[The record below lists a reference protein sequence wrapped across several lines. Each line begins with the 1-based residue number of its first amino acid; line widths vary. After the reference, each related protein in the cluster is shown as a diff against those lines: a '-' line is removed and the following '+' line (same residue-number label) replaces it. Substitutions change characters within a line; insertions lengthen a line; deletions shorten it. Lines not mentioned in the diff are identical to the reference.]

1 MKTSIRDLDLKGKRV
16 LLRVDF
22 NVPLNENG
30 VITDTTRITEA
41 LPTIN
46 YILKQGAKLVVMSH
60 LGRPEGKIDLKY
72 SLLPVARK
80 LIELLINKV
89 YFATDTIGP
98 DAKEKAAKLKPGE
111 LLLLENLR
119 FSPDEEDNSPDF
131 AMQLSKF
138 GEIYVDDAFGT
149 AHRKHASN
157 YGVAK
162 LLPNAIGLLMEKE
175 IKNITGTISNP
186 SHPFL
191 AIIGGAKIKDKI
203 KLTKYLIEKADT
215 ILIGGGMSYTFLKA
229 EGYNI
234 GKSLVDEEN
243 ISYAKEMIDLANKL
257 NKKLLLPIDNVCAT
271 LLSETAKTKIFKS
284 DKILDNYGC
293 YDIGPKTIKMYIK
306 EIKKAATIIWN
317 GPMGVF
323 EFKNFSKGTNKIA
336 KAVANI
342 KGKTIVGGGDS
353 VAAIKNLKLERKIS
367 HISTGGGASLKLM
380 EGTSLPAID
389 IISDKE

>member
-22 NVPLNENG
+22 NVPLNDNG

-60 LGRPEGKIDLKY
+60 LGRPEGKVDLKY

-80 LIELLINKV
+80 LIELLLNKV

-98 DAKEKAAKLKPGE
+98 DAKAKAAKLKPGE

-119 FSPDEEDNSPDF
+119 FSPDEEENAPDF
-131 AMQLSKF
+131 AMELSKF

-175 IKNITGTISNP
+175 LKNITGTIKNP
-186 SHPFL
+186 NHPFI

-203 KLTKYLIEKADT
+203 KLTKHLIEKADC

-229 EGYNI
+229 KGLSI

-243 ISYAKEMIDLANKL
+243 VQFAKEMIDYADKL
-257 NKKLLLPIDNVCAT
+257 GKKLLLPVDNVCAT
-271 LLSETAKTKIFKS
+271 LLSETAKTKIFRS

-293 YDIGPKTIKMYIK
+293 YDIGPKTIKQYVK
-306 EIKKAATIIWN
+306 EIKKAETIIWN

-336 KAVANI
+336 KAVANN

>member
-60 LGRPEGKIDLKY
+60 LGRPEGKVDLKY

-80 LIELLINKV
+80 LIELLLNKV

-98 DAKEKAAKLKPGE
+98 DAKAKAAKLKPGE

-119 FSPDEEDNSPDF
+119 FSPDEEENAPDF
-131 AMQLSKF
+131 AMELSKF

-175 IKNITGTISNP
+175 LKNITGTIKNP
-186 SHPFL
+186 NHPFI

-203 KLTKYLIEKADT
+203 KLTKHLIENADS

-229 EGYNI
+229 KGYNI

-243 ISYAKEMIDLANKL
+243 VQFAKEMIDYAEKL
-257 NKKLLLPIDNVCAT
+257 DKTLLLPVDNVCST
-271 LLSETAKTKIFKS
+271 LLSETAKTKILRS

-293 YDIGPKTIKMYIK
+293 YDIGPKTIKLYIK

-336 KAVANI
+336 KAVAKN

-380 EGTSLPAID
+380 EGASLPAID
-389 IISDKE
+389 IISNKK

>member
-22 NVPLNENG
+22 NVPLNDNG

-60 LGRPEGKIDLKY
+60 LGRPEGKVDLKY

-80 LIELLINKV
+80 LIELLLNKV

-98 DAKEKAAKLKPGE
+98 DAKAKAAKLKPGE

-119 FSPDEEDNSPDF
+119 FSPDEEENAPDF
-131 AMQLSKF
+131 AMELSKF

-175 IKNITGTISNP
+175 LKNITGTIKNP
-186 SHPFL
+186 NHPFI

-203 KLTKYLIEKADT
+203 KLTEHLIEKADC

-229 EGYNI
+229 KGLNI

-243 ISYAKEMIDLANKL
+243 VQFAKEMIDYADKL
-257 NKKLLLPIDNVCAT
+257 GKKLLLPVDNVCAT
-271 LLSETAKTKIFKS
+271 LLSETAKTKIFRS

-293 YDIGPKTIKMYIK
+293 YDIGPKTIKQYVK
-306 EIKKAATIIWN
+306 EIKKAETIIWN

-336 KAVANI
+336 KAVANN